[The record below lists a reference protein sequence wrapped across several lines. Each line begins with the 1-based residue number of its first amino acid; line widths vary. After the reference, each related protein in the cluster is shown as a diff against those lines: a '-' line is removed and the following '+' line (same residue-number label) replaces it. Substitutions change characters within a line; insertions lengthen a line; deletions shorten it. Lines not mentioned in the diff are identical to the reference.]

1 MTGVFSPRGRLPTFL
16 LGALTFLAAQ
26 TAFAAPPVWV
36 VRDRNSEM
44 VLFGSVHV
52 LPPGLDWEP
61 PALSR
66 ALARA
71 NDLWFELPID
81 PKSEALTGQLA
92 AQHGLLPEG
101 QSLLALLGPADADRL
116 TRVAMDYGL
125 SAPFL
130 DRFQPW
136 LAEIA
141 LAGGAYRKA
150 GAASQTG
157 VEKIIAHAASP
168 RAKLQAFETPEAQI
182 AMLSGGPMAE
192 QLASLRETLTEMED
206 QPDAHGAL
214 VRAWMAGDAA
224 ELDRQALAPMR
235 KTSPELFNRLVMTRN
250 AAWAA
255 ALDARLRGRGRT
267 VVVVGVGHLIGPG
280 SVPDR
285 LRALGY
291 SVTGP

>member
-1 MTGVFSPRGRLPTFL
+1 MTRSRLARLFA
-16 LGALTFLAAQ
+16 GAFAVLLAAGP
-26 TAFAAPPVWV
+26 AVAAPPVWV
-36 VRDRNSEM
+36 VRDKDSQLM
-44 VLFGSVHV
+44 LFGSVHV
-52 LPPGLDWEP
+52 LPPGLAWEP
-61 PALSR
+61 PALVK
-66 ALARA
+66 ALRQA

-81 PKSEALTGQLA
+81 PKSETITGQLA
-92 AQHGLLPEG
+92 GQYGLLPEG
-101 QSLLALLGPADADRL
+101 QSLLALLGAADAQRL
-116 TRVAMDYGL
+116 TDVAMSYGL

-157 VEKIIAHAASP
+157 VEKTIAAAASP
-168 RAKLQAFETPEAQI
+168 KAKLEAFETPQEQI
-182 AMLSGGPMAE
+182 SMLAGGPMPE
-192 QLASLRETLTEMED
+192 QLASLRQTLTEMETE
-206 QPDAHGAL
+206 PDAFELLIH
-214 VRAWMAGDAA
+214 AWMAGDVAD
-224 ELDRQALAPMR
+224 LDRQALAPMR
-235 KTSPELFNRLVMTRN
+235 KASPELFKRLVMDRN
-250 AAWAA
+250 ARWAA